1 MKWLERVSEAVWN
14 PWMLGAFL
22 AVGLICSVRTGFFQ
36 LFGVRIWWRNT
47 AGCILRGKE
56 TGQGEGL
63 SALQTLC
70 TALASTIG
78 TGSVAGVATAI
89 WFGGP
94 GAVFWMWVSAFLGM
108 MTGFVEKLLV
118 ARYRKRGQDGWL
130 GGPMYYLQD
139 GLKVPGLA
147 AAFSFFCICAAL
159 AGGDLVQANSIA
171 SALSDAFSVPPL
183 LVGVLTAALVGLV
196 MFGGIGRIAEV
207 SEKLVPL
214 MAALF
219 LTGCAVVLFAHRAA
233 LPGALMGIVKA
244 ALSRKAAMGGG
255 AGYGMMQAMRYGIA
269 RGVFTNEAGLGSSAI
284 AYATSRE
291 NDPVRQGMWGM
302 LEVFA
307 ATLVICTA
315 SALVLLT
322 SGVHDP
328 ETALRAIQNGEGSA
342 MVGVPMASAAFA
354 SVLGEGGRALLAGC
368 LTLFA
373 FSSLLGWSYY
383 GEQSLCYLTDG
394 KRWVTGYRMVFLL
407 VILLGSVSDVA
418 TAWLL
423 SDLFN
428 ALMAAPN
435 LVGILLLSGEAAGEW
450 KRWMKKR
457 G

>member
-1 MKWLERVSEAVWN
+1 
-14 PWMLGAFL
+14 
-22 AVGLICSVRTGFFQ
+22 
-36 LFGVRIWWRNT
+36 
-47 AGCILRGKE
+47 
-56 TGQGEGL
+56 
-63 SALQTLC
+63 
-70 TALASTIG
+70 
-78 TGSVAGVATAI
+78 
-89 WFGGP
+89 
-94 GAVFWMWVSAFLGM
+94 
-108 MTGFVEKLLV
+108 
-118 ARYRKRGQDGWL
+118 
-130 GGPMYYLQD
+130 MYYLRD
-139 GLKVPGLA
+139 GLKAPGLA
-147 AAFSFFCICAAL
+147 AAFSLFCVCAAL

-233 LPGALMGIVKA
+233 LPGALAGIVKGALTGKA
-244 ALSRKAAMGGG
+244 ALSGG
-255 AGYGMMQAMRYGIA
+255 AGYGVMRAMRYGIA

-284 AYATSRE
+284 AYAASRE
-291 NDPVRQGMWGM
+291 SDPVRQGMWGM

-322 SGVHDP
+322 SGVYDP
-328 ETALRAIQNGEGSA
+328 ETALRAIQSGEGSA
-342 MVGVPMASAAFA
+342 LVGAPMASAAFA

-383 GEQSLCYLTDG
+383 GEQGLCYLTGG
-394 KRWVTGYRMVFLL
+394 KRWVTGYRILFLL

-418 TAWLL
+418 AAWLL

-435 LVGILLLSGEAAGEW
+435 LIGILCLSGEAAGEW